1 MCFNRPESST
11 VNRIVDLIDAGMA
24 IVRFNMS
31 EGTKKVSTVIPKP
44 VSLGQRHLDQEVP

>member
-1 MCFNRPESST
+1 MCFIRPESST

-31 EGTKKVSTVIPKP
+31 EGTKKVSSVKNPNQ
-44 VSLGQRHLDQEVP
+44 LL

>member
-1 MCFNRPESST
+1 MCFDRPESST

-31 EGTKKVSTVIPKP
+31 EGTKKVSSVKP
-44 VSLGQRHLDQEVP
+44 QTSFFRTTTS